1 MVARVR
7 LLGVALLVSTVLLV
21 GCGDERTDTI
31 RLYTSVTEGT
41 VTAVVDLFED
51 QAGIEVEVFRAPT
64 GEVAARIAAEQ
75 REGGIQADVL
85 WLTDPLT
92 MQQYASDGVLEEWDP
107 AGAVVV
113 PSEYS
118 TGTFWGTRIL
128 SMVMVQRNDLVVPV
142 RGWDDLARDDYRDM
156 VAIPDPGFA
165 GSALAV
171 LGYFASTP
179 EYGLDYVRRL
189 ADNGLV
195 VVNAPGEVVTGV
207 AEGRFMAGITLAF
220 SARNAVEKGS
230 PIEIVWPDSG
240 AVAVYSPIAVVA
252 GASDAARRFL
262 EHVLTEDAQQAIA
275 GTGWQPI
282 RADVAWDG
290 GGRQVPVDWAVLF
303 DQRQDLLDSFQ
314 AILDG
319 S

>member
-1 MVARVR
+1 MTGRIRV
-7 LLGVALLVSTVLLV
+7 LGGALVVSTLLLV
-21 GCGDERTDTI
+21 GCGDEGADTI

-41 VTAVVDLFED
+41 VTAVVDLFEEET
-51 QAGIEVEVFRAPT
+51 GVEVDVFRAPT

-92 MQQYASDGVLEEWDP
+92 MQQYASDGILQEWDP
-107 AGAVVV
+107 AGAEFV

-118 TGTFWGTRIL
+118 TTTFWGTRIL
-128 SMVMVQRNDLVVPV
+128 SMVMVQRDDLVVPL
-142 RGWDDLARDDYRDM
+142 RSWDDLTSRDYRNM
-156 VAIPDPGFA
+156 IAIPDPGFA

-179 EYGLDYVRRL
+179 EYGFDYVRRL

-207 AEGRFMAGITLAF
+207 AEGRFSAGITLAF

-230 PIEIVWPDSG
+230 PIEIVWPESG
-240 AVAVYSPIAVVA
+240 AVAVYSPIAVVS

-262 EHVLTEDAQQAIA
+262 EHVLTEEAQQAIA
-275 GTGWQPI
+275 ATGWQPI
-282 RADVAWDG
+282 RSDVAWDEG
-290 GGRQVPVDWAVLF
+290 GTQVSVDWAVLL
-303 DQRQDLLDSFQ
+303 DQRQDVLDTFR
-314 AILDG
+314 AILDD